1 MKRKI
6 NIEYPE
12 SLANA
17 LNLRECEF
25 KYEVKISSIV
35 KLFELGKISSG
46 IAAKVLGLS
55 RIEFIELLAKYKV
68 SIYGSYD
75 IADLKEDIANV

>member
-17 LNLRECEF
+17 LNLSESEF